1 MPRMSKKK
9 KIEMSLFLSETGR
22 IRHNDLCLKCRN
34 DCKQSFRATVL
45 ECRRYRSKRAKEGE
59 DPYEQPES
67 PGG

>member
-1 MPRMSKKK
+1 MPRMTKKRK
-9 KIEMSLFLSETGR
+9 QEMSLFIAETGR
-22 IRHNDLCLKCRN
+22 IRYNSLCLKCRN